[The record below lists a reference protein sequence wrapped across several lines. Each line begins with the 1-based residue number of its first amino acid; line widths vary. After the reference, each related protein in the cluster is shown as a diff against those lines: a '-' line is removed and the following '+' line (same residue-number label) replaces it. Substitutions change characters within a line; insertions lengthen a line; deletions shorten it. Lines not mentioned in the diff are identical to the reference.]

1 MGLPVTI
8 RILTLRNIGV
18 LHLEPTDVCQ
28 AACAL
33 CARETDTTFKK
44 DRQHHL
50 SMGQLLKV
58 FDKGK
63 IRVLDKM
70 FMCGNY
76 GDPAAGKY
84 TLDIYKQFR
93 QINSNIVL
101 GMNTNGGIQNTV
113 WWYEL
118 ARIMNQP
125 RDYVVFSI
133 DGLEDTNHLYRIS
146 TDFDKIMQNAQ
157 AFITAGG
164 VAKWHMLV
172 FAHNEHQI
180 EEARTMSK
188 QMGFVDFSIKHTSRF
203 KQDYLQV
210 IDDAGRPTHRIKPTQ
225 TSLDMIPLAEAA
237 QKEVKPHI
245 VCKAQKFKQLYVSA
259 CGNVSPCCWLDM
271 EWIPPMQESRI
282 DYMEKIS
289 EFPNLHRKT
298 LKEIFDGGFFSKVE
312 AQWGTVGLKECTKQC
327 GSFDKLGAQ
336 FVEN

>member
-1 MGLPVTI
+1 MYRYQDI
-8 RILTLRNIGV
+8 KDI
-18 LHLEPTDVCQ
+18 HLEITSKCQ
-28 AACAL
+28 ARCPMCPRRISGGPL
-33 CARETDTTFKK
+33 NPFIKLDEITLDVFKQWFELDFIK
-44 DRQHHL
+44 
-50 SMGQLLKV
+50 QLDSL
-58 FDKGK
+58 
-63 IRVLDKM
+63 
-70 FMCGNY
+70 FMCGNL
-76 GDPAAGKY
+76 GDPIISKD
-84 TLDIYKQFR
+84 TLEIYQYLR
-93 QINSNIVL
+93 EVNPNIRL
-101 GMNTNGGIQNTV
+101 AMHTNGSARDPE
-113 WWYEL
+113 WWQRL
-118 ARIMNQP
+118 AQLK
-125 RDYVVFSI
+125 VKVTFGI
-133 DGLEDTNHLYRIS
+133 DGLSDTHHLYRIS
-146 TDFDKIMQNAQ
+146 TDFNKIIENAR

-180 EEARTMSK
+180 EAARAMSK
-188 QMGFVDFSIKHTSRF
+188 QIGFVDFSIKHTSRF

-245 VCKAQKFKQLYVSA
+245 VCKAQKYKQLYVSA

-298 LKEIFDGGFFSKVE
+298 LKEIFDGGFFSKIE

-327 GSFDKLGAQ
+327 GSFDKLGVQ

>member
-1 MGLPVTI
+1 MYRYQDI
-8 RILTLRNIGV
+8 KDI
-18 LHLEPTDVCQ
+18 HLEITSKCQ
-28 AACAL
+28 AKCPMCPRRISGGPL
-33 CARETDTTFKK
+33 NPFIKLDEITLDVFKK
-44 DRQHHL
+44 WFELDFIK
-50 SMGQLLKV
+50 QLDSL
-58 FDKGK
+58 
-63 IRVLDKM
+63 
-70 FMCGNY
+70 FMCGNL
-76 GDPAAGKY
+76 GDPIISKD
-84 TLDIYKQFR
+84 TLEIYQYLR
-93 QINSNIVL
+93 EANPNIRL
-101 GMNTNGGIQNTV
+101 AMHTNGSARDPE
-113 WWYEL
+113 WWQRL
-118 ARIMNQP
+118 AQLK
-125 RDYVVFSI
+125 VKVTFGI
-133 DGLEDTNHLYRIS
+133 DGLADTHHLYRIS
-146 TDFDKIMQNAQ
+146 TDFNKIIENAR

-298 LKEIFDGGFFSKVE
+298 LKEIFDGGFFSKIE

-327 GSFDKLGAQ
+327 GSFDKLGVQ

>member
-1 MGLPVTI
+1 
-8 RILTLRNIGV
+8 
-18 LHLEPTDVCQ
+18 
-28 AACAL
+28 
-33 CARETDTTFKK
+33 
-44 DRQHHL
+44 
-50 SMGQLLKV
+50 
-58 FDKGK
+58 
-63 IRVLDKM
+63 
-70 FMCGNY
+70 MCGNL
-76 GDPAAGKY
+76 GDPIISKD
-84 TLDIYKQFR
+84 TLEIYQYLR
-93 QINSNIVL
+93 EANPNIRL
-101 GMNTNGGIQNTV
+101 AMHTNGSARDPE
-113 WWYEL
+113 WWQRL
-118 ARIMNQP
+118 AQLK
-125 RDYVVFSI
+125 VKVTFGI
-133 DGLEDTNHLYRIS
+133 DGLADTHHLYRIS
-146 TDFDKIMQNAQ
+146 TDFNKIIENAR

-188 QMGFVDFSIKHTSRF
+188 QMGFADFSIKYTSRF

-298 LKEIFDGGFFSKVE
+298 LKEIFDGGFFSKIE

-327 GSFDKLGAQ
+327 GSFDKLGVQ

>member
-1 MGLPVTI
+1 MYRYQDI
-8 RILTLRNIGV
+8 KDI
-18 LHLEPTDVCQ
+18 HLEITSKCQ
-28 AACAL
+28 AKCPMCPRRISGGPL
-33 CARETDTTFKK
+33 NPFIKLDEITLDVFKK
-44 DRQHHL
+44 WFELDFIK
-50 SMGQLLKV
+50 QLDSL
-58 FDKGK
+58 
-63 IRVLDKM
+63 
-70 FMCGNY
+70 FMCGNL
-76 GDPAAGKY
+76 GDPIISKD
-84 TLDIYKQFR
+84 TLEIYQYLR
-93 QINSNIVL
+93 EANPNIRL
-101 GMNTNGGIQNTV
+101 AMHTNGSARDPE
-113 WWYEL
+113 WWQRL
-118 ARIMNQP
+118 AQLK
-125 RDYVVFSI
+125 VKVTFGI
-133 DGLEDTNHLYRIS
+133 DGLADTHHLYRIS
-146 TDFDKIMQNAQ
+146 TDFNKIIENAR

-188 QMGFVDFSIKHTSRF
+188 QMGFADFSIKHTSRF

-289 EFPNLHRKT
+289 EFPNLHRET
-298 LKEIFDGGFFSKVE
+298 LKEIFDSGFFSKIE

-327 GSFDKLGAQ
+327 GSFDKLGVQ

>member
-1 MGLPVTI
+1 MYRYEDI
-8 RILTLRNIGV
+8 KDI
-18 LHLEPTDVCQ
+18 HLEITSKCQ
-28 AACAL
+28 AKCPMCPRRISGGPL
-33 CARETDTTFKK
+33 NPFIKLDEITLDVFKQWFELDFIK
-44 DRQHHL
+44 
-50 SMGQLLKV
+50 QLDCL
-58 FDKGK
+58 
-63 IRVLDKM
+63 I
-70 FMCGNY
+70 MCGNL
-76 GDPAAGKY
+76 GDPIISKD
-84 TLDIYKQFR
+84 TLEIYQYLRK
-93 QINSNIVL
+93 INPNIRL
-101 GMNTNGGIQNTV
+101 AMHTNGSARDTD
-113 WWYEL
+113 WWKRL
-118 ARIMNQP
+118 AQLK
-125 RDYVVFSI
+125 VKVTFGL
-133 DGLEDTNHLYRIS
+133 DGLKDTNHLYRIS

>member
-1 MGLPVTI
+1 MYRYQDI
-8 RILTLRNIGV
+8 RDI
-18 LHLEPTDVCQ
+18 HLEITSKCQ
-28 AACAL
+28 AKCPMCPRRISGGPL
-33 CARETDTTFKK
+33 NPFIKLDEITLDVFKQWFEPDFIK
-44 DRQHHL
+44 
-50 SMGQLLKV
+50 QLDSL
-58 FDKGK
+58 
-63 IRVLDKM
+63 
-70 FMCGNY
+70 FMCGNL
-76 GDPAAGKY
+76 GDPIISKD
-84 TLDIYKQFR
+84 TLEIYQYLR
-93 QINSNIVL
+93 ELNPNIRL
-101 GMNTNGGIQNTV
+101 AMHTNGSARDPE
-113 WWYEL
+113 WWQRL
-118 ARIMNQP
+118 AQLK
-125 RDYVVFSI
+125 VKVTFGI
-133 DGLEDTNHLYRIS
+133 DGLADTHHLYRIS
-146 TDFDKIMQNAQ
+146 TDFNKIIENAR

-225 TSLDMIPLAEAA
+225 TSLNMIPLAEAA

-289 EFPNLHRKT
+289 EFPNLHRET
-298 LKEIFDGGFFSKVE
+298 LKEIFDGGFFSKIE

-327 GSFDKLGAQ
+327 GSFDKLGVQ

>member
-1 MGLPVTI
+1 MYRYQDI
-8 RILTLRNIGV
+8 KDI
-18 LHLEPTDVCQ
+18 HLEITSKCQ
-28 AACAL
+28 ARCPMCPRRISGGPL
-33 CARETDTTFKK
+33 NPFIKLDEITLDVFKK
-44 DRQHHL
+44 WFELDFIK
-50 SMGQLLKV
+50 QLDSL
-58 FDKGK
+58 
-63 IRVLDKM
+63 
-70 FMCGNY
+70 FMCGNL
-76 GDPAAGKY
+76 GDPIISKD
-84 TLDIYKQFR
+84 TLEIYQYLR
-93 QINSNIVL
+93 EANPNIRL
-101 GMNTNGGIQNTV
+101 AMHTNGSARDSE
-113 WWYEL
+113 WWQRL
-118 ARIMNQP
+118 AQLK
-125 RDYVVFSI
+125 VKVTFGI
-133 DGLEDTNHLYRIS
+133 DGLTDTHHLYRIS
-146 TDFDKIMQNAQ
+146 TDFNKIIENAR

-298 LKEIFDGGFFSKVE
+298 LKEIFDGGFFSKIE

-327 GSFDKLGAQ
+327 GSFDKLGVQ

>member
-1 MGLPVTI
+1 MYRYEDI
-8 RILTLRNIGV
+8 KDI
-18 LHLEPTDVCQ
+18 HLEITSKCQ
-28 AACAL
+28 AKCPMCPRRISGGPLNPFIKLEEITVAQ
-33 CARETDTTFKK
+33 FKQWFPEK
-44 DRQHHL
+44 FVQ
-50 SMGQLLKV
+50 QLHSL
-58 FDKGK
+58 
-63 IRVLDKM
+63 
-70 FMCGNY
+70 FMCGNL
-76 GDPAAGKY
+76 GDPIISKD
-84 TLDIYKQFR
+84 TLEIYQYLR
-93 QINSNIVL
+93 EV
-101 GMNTNGGIQNTV
+101 NTNIRLAMHTNGSARDPE
-113 WWYEL
+113 WWKRL
-118 ARIMNQP
+118 AQLK
-125 RDYVVFSI
+125 VKVTFGL
-133 DGLEDTNHLYRIS
+133 DGLKDTNHLYRIS

-180 EEARTMSK
+180 EQARAMSK

-210 IDDAGRPTHRIKPTQ
+210 FDDAGRPTHRIKPTQ
-225 TSLDMIPLAEAA
+225 NSLDMIPLIEQS
-237 QKEVKPHI
+237 QKEEKPHI
-245 VCKAQKFKQLYVSA
+245 VCKAQKGKQIYVSA

-289 EFPNLHRKT
+289 EFPNLHRQT
-298 LKEIFDGGFFSKVE
+298 LEEIFDSGYFTKIE